1 MADGGSL
8 AFEKKL
14 EDIVRAEF
22 KDRGLDLKSFSAQL
36 EFSDRVGKRLII
48 ETRLTLIFP
57 LLIRKSKSRKSKTN
71 WKD

>member
-22 KDRGLDLKSFSAQL
+22 KDRGLDLKSFQ
-36 EFSDRVGKRLII
+36 
-48 ETRLTLIFP
+48 P
-57 LLIRKSKSRKSKTN
+57 N
-71 WKD
+71 